1 MRGVTVGLAFDIID
15 EETVGL
21 SVLSY
26 LGYYCV
32 EVHSC
37 LLVGLYE

>member
-1 MRGVTVGLAFDIID
+1 MRGVTIRLAFDIID

-26 LGYYCV
+26 LGHDCV
-32 EVHSC
+32 EVHSR